1 VVEGVPLVDVESAP
15 EVGSTPS
22 GATPQAAMTTDN
34 ASRTGTDLLIVGLDA
49 ANGRCSSPLNNISGM
64 PLAIGP
70 LRVDPPVVL
79 APMAGVTNAPFR
91 RLCREFGAGLYVSEM
106 IGARGLVERNEKTLA
121 LARFDDDEVPRS
133 IQLYGTD
140 PGSLGE
146 AVAYLVAEQ
155 GIDHIDMNFGC
166 PMGKVTRHG
175 GGAAL
180 PWKRDLFRSIVRAAV
195 SNAGPVPV
203 TVKFRKG
210 IDDEHLTFLD
220 TGRIAEDEGASAVA
234 LHARTAR
241 QLYSGAADWSAITA
255 LKETVTTIPVLGN
268 GDIWTADDALRMMAE
283 TGCDGVVV
291 GRGCLG
297 RPWLFRDLAD
307 VFAGR
312 EPEEPPDLGQVGGI
326 MIRHARLL
334 VDHFEEHF
342 GIRLFRK
349 HPPWYLKGFPVGP
362 VLRDAFSK
370 VSSVDELADL
380 VDELDAGIPFP
391 EVANH
396 MVRGHSHGPRAVRLP
411 HDFLATR
418 SSEGLDREAEEV
430 VSGG

>member
-1 VVEGVPLVDVESAP
+1 MSF
-15 EVGSTPS
+15 
-22 GATPQAAMTTDN
+22 
-34 ASRTGTDLLIVGLDA
+34 RIGTLPI
-49 ANGRCSSPLNNISGM
+49 
-64 PLAIGP
+64 
-70 LRVDPPVVL
+70 DPPVVL

-106 IGARGLVERNEKTLA
+106 IGARGLVEGNEKTLA

-146 AVAYLVAEQ
+146 AVAFLVAER
-155 GIDHIDMNFGC
+155 GVDHIDMNFGC

-195 SNAGPVPV
+195 GNAGDVPV

-210 IDDEHLTFLD
+210 IDEDHLTYLE
-220 TGRIAEDEGASAVA
+220 TGLAAEEEGAAAVA

-241 QLYSGAADWSAITA
+241 QLYSGEADWVAIA
-255 LKETVTTIPVLGN
+255 RLKESVHSIPVLGN
-268 GDIWTADDALRMMAE
+268 GDIWTAGDAIRMME
-283 TGCDGVVV
+283 TTGCDGVVV

-312 EPEEPPDLGQVGGI
+312 DPQTPPTLGEVGQI
-326 MIRHARLL
+326 MVRHAMLL
-334 VDHFEEHF
+334 VGHF
-342 GIRLFRK
+342 GDPHGINLFRK
-349 HPPWYLKGFPVGP
+349 HPSWYLKGFPVGP
-362 VLRDAFSK
+362 VIRDAFARVGSIE
-370 VSSVDELADL
+370 ELADL
-380 VDELDAGIPFP
+380 VGELDGDIPFP
-391 EVANH
+391 AEANH
-396 MVRGHSHGPRAVRLP
+396 MVRGHSHGPRPVRLP
-411 HDFLATR
+411 HGFLT
-418 SSEGLDREAEEV
+418 DRRADMLGRGADQP

>member
-1 VVEGVPLVDVESAP
+1 
-15 EVGSTPS
+15 
-22 GATPQAAMTTDN
+22 
-34 ASRTGTDLLIVGLDA
+34 
-49 ANGRCSSPLNNISGM
+49 M
-64 PLAIGP
+64 PLSIGP
-70 LRVDPPVVL
+70 LQVDPPVVL

-106 IGARGLVERNEKTLA
+106 IGARGLVEQSEKTLA
-121 LARFDDDEVPRS
+121 LARFDEDEVPRS

-146 AVAYLVAEQ
+146 AVAFLVSEH
-155 GIDHIDMNFGC
+155 GVDHIDMNFGC

-180 PWKRDLFRSIVRAAV
+180 PWKKDLFRSIVRAAV
-195 SNAGPVPV
+195 DNAGGVPV

-210 IDDEHLTFLD
+210 IDDEHLTYIE
-220 TGRIAEDEGASAVA
+220 TGLTAEEEGAVAVA

-241 QLYSGAADWSAITA
+241 QLYSGEADWEAIRNLKSAVA
-255 LKETVTTIPVLGN
+255 SIPVLGN
-268 GDIWTADDALRMMAE
+268 GDIWTAEDAVRMME
-283 TGCDGVVV
+283 STGCDGVVV

-312 EPEEPPDLGQVGGI
+312 SPADPPDLGEVGRV
-326 MIRHARLL
+326 MVRHATLL
-334 VDHFEEHF
+334 VDHFGDPY
-342 GIRLFRK
+342 GINLFRK

-362 VLRDAFSK
+362 ASRDAFSR
-370 VSSVDELADL
+370 VSSIDELEEL
-380 VDELDAGIPFP
+380 VARLDPDIPFP
-391 EVANH
+391 EEAH
-396 MVRGHSHGPRAVRLP
+396 RMVRGHSHGPRPVRLP
-411 HDFLATR
+411 HGFLADR
-418 SSEGLDREAEEV
+418 GGDRLDAEAEQV

>member
-1 VVEGVPLVDVESAP
+1 MSLV
-15 EVGSTPS
+15 
-22 GATPQAAMTTDN
+22 
-34 ASRTGTDLLIVGLDA
+34 
-49 ANGRCSSPLNNISGM
+49 
-64 PLAIGP
+64 IGP
-70 LRVDPPVVL
+70 LHVDPPVVL

-106 IGARGLVERNEKTLA
+106 IGARGLVERSEKTLA
-121 LARFDDDEVPRS
+121 LARFDPDEVPRS

-140 PGSLGE
+140 PGALGE
-146 AVAYLVAEQ
+146 AVSYLVSEERA
-155 GIDHIDMNFGC
+155 DHIDMNFGC

-180 PWKRDLFRSIVRAAV
+180 PWKTDLFRSIVRAAV
-195 SNAGPVPV
+195 SSSGDVPV

-210 IDDEHLTFLD
+210 IDDEHLTFLE
-220 TGRIAEDEGASAVA
+220 TGLVAEDEGAAAVA

-241 QLYSGAADWSAITA
+241 QLYSGTADWDAIAA
-255 LKETVTTIPVLGN
+255 LKETVTSIPVLGN
-268 GDIWTADDALRMMAE
+268 GDVWTAQDAVQMMDS

-312 EPEEPPDLGQVGGI
+312 EPQAPPNLGQVGRI
-326 MIRHARLL
+326 MVRHAELL
-334 VDHFEEHF
+334 VEHFGDPF

-349 HPPWYLKGFPVGP
+349 HPSWYLKGFPAGP
-362 VLRDAFSK
+362 ALRDAMAR
-370 VSSVDELADL
+370 VSSVDELSQL
-380 VDELDAGIPFP
+380 VDRLDPEVPFP
-391 EVANH
+391 TGADR
-396 MVRGHSHGPRAVRLP
+396 MVRGHSHGPRPVRLP
-411 HDFLATR
+411 HGFLD
-418 SSEGLDREAEEV
+418 DRAGDRLGRDAEKV